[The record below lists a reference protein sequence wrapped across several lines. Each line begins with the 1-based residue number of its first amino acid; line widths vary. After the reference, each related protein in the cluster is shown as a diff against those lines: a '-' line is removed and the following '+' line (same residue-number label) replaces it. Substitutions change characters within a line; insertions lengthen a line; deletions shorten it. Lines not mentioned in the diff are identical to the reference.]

1 MNAELVLT
9 QLLRLSTAI
18 DHAVE
23 HSIAVSDND
32 VYLLVG
38 LIEALDH
45 LLQQGAEWPKRWQ
58 KTKSS
63 MLSRAAQNEHAVQLG
78 HALREVAASN
88 DNAIRVRRERVR
100 RTRVTEGQ
108 LALPL
113 H

>member
-1 MNAELVLT
+1 MLT
-9 QLLRLSTAI
+9 QLLRLSAAI

-23 HSIAVSDND
+23 RSIAVSDND

-45 LLQQGAEWPKRWQ
+45 LLQTGAEWPKRWQ

-63 MLSRAAQNEHAVQLG
+63 TLPQIEQDARGERLG
-78 HALREVAASN
+78 HALRGLAASN
-88 DNAIRVRRERVR
+88 DNASRVRRERVR

-113 H
+113 R